1 MKKLHVWLLLMMVFL
16 ISSCEQIIVW
26 KGTDLIGV
34 GIILIIIAGILI
46 WLVIDAVKEVW
57 EWIINKFFN

>member
-1 MKKLHVWLLLMMVFL
+1 MKKFHIWMLLMSVFL

-46 WLVIDAVKEVW
+46 WLAIEAVKETW
-57 EWIINKFFN
+57 KWIINKFFN